1 MIIVGHHKM
10 DLFITSNGELNR
22 KDNTLV
28 FKNEKVK
35 KVFPINNIDSIY
47 AYGEIS
53 INSKL
58 LIFLSKLE
66 IPIYF
71 FNYYGFY
78 SGMFSPKKQTVSGKI
93 LIEQVNHYTNSLM
106 RLEIAKEIVFGS
118 IHNMR
123 KTLMQYGLKEEA
135 EKINEYIGGNCNTIS
150 QLFGIEANAKKYYY
164 KCFNKILKD
173 ENFKFVKRVKQ
184 NPDNFINCLISFGNS
199 LLYTTV
205 LSEIF
210 KTQLDPTIS
219 YLHEPFEKR
228 YSLNLDLADIFK
240 PLIVDRIIFS
250 LINQK
255 MINDTHFDK
264 NLDYCYLNAEG
275 RKIFLKEY
283 DKKIN
288 STIKYPKLNRKV
300 SYRYMLRLEGYKLI
314 KQFLKEEKYK
324 SFRIYW

>member
-1 MIIVGHHKM
+1 M
-10 DLFITSNGELNR
+10 DLFITSSGELKR
-22 KDNTLV
+22 KDNTLI
-28 FKNEKVK
+28 FKNEKIK

-47 AYGEIS
+47 SYGEIS

-58 LIFLSKLE
+58 LVFLARLE

-78 SGMFSPKKQTVSGKI
+78 SGMFSPKKQSVSGKI
-93 LIEQVNHYTNSLM
+93 LIEQVNTYSNQLE

-123 KTLMQYGLKEEA
+123 KTLMQYNLDEEA
-135 EKINEYIGGNCNTIS
+135 KKLDEYKNSQCSTIN
-150 QLFGIEANAKKYYY
+150 QLFGIEANAKKFYY

-173 ENFKFVKRVKQ
+173 ENFKFIKRVKQ
-184 NPDNFINCLISFGNS
+184 KPDNFINCLISFGNS
-199 LLYTTV
+199 LLYTTT

-210 KTQLDPTIS
+210 KTQINPSIS

-228 YSLNLDLADIFK
+228 YSLNLDIADIFK
-240 PLIVDRIIFS
+240 PLIVDRVIFS

-255 MINDTHFDK
+255 MINESHFDK
-264 NLDYCYLNAEG
+264 NLNYCYLNKEG

-283 DKKIN
+283 DKKLKL
-288 STIKYPKLNRKV
+288 TLKYPKLNRKV
-300 SYRYMLRLEGYKLI
+300 SYRYMLRLEAYKII
-314 KQFLKEEKYK
+314 KHLMNEEKYK
-324 SFRIYW
+324 SFKIYW

>member
-1 MIIVGHHKM
+1 M
-10 DLFITSNGELNR
+10 DLFITSSGELKR
-22 KDNTLV
+22 KDNTLI
-28 FKNEKVK
+28 FKNEKIK
-35 KVFPINNIDSIY
+35 RVFPIKNVNSIY
-47 AYGEIS
+47 TYGEIS

-58 LIFLSKLE
+58 LIFLAKLE

-78 SGMFSPKKQTVSGKI
+78 SGMFAPRKQIVSGKI
-93 LIEQVNHYTNSLM
+93 LVEQVNYYNNSLK
-106 RLEIAKEIVFGS
+106 RLEIAKEIVNGS

-123 KTLMQYGLKEEA
+123 KTLMQYGLNEEA
-135 EKINEYIGGNCNTIS
+135 EKISKYQESNCNTIN
-150 QLFGIEANAKKYYY
+150 QLSGIEANAKKFYY

-173 ENFKFVKRVKQ
+173 ENFKFIKRVRQK
-184 NPDNFINCLISFGNS
+184 PDNFINSLISFGNS

-210 KTQLDPTIS
+210 KTQLDPTLS
-219 YLHEPFEKR
+219 YMHEPFERR

-240 PLIVDRIIFS
+240 PLIVDRVIFS

-255 MINDTHFDK
+255 MINENHFDK
-264 NLDYCYLNAEG
+264 NLNYCYLNAEG

-283 DKKIN
+283 DKKLN

-300 SYRYMLRLEGYKLI
+300 SYRYMLRLECYKLI
-314 KQFLKEEKYK
+314 KHFLKEKNYK
-324 SFRIYW
+324 SFKIYW

>member
-1 MIIVGHHKM
+1 M
-10 DLFITSNGELNR
+10 DLFITSNGELSR
-22 KDNTLV
+22 KDNTLF

-58 LIFLSKLE
+58 LIFLAKLE

-78 SGMFSPKKQTVSGKI
+78 SGMFSPRKQTVSGKI
-93 LIEQVNHYTNSLM
+93 LIEQVNHYNDKIK

-123 KTLMQYGLKEEA
+123 KTLMQYNLNEEA
-135 EKINEYIGGNCNTIS
+135 EKINEYTHGNCNTIN
-150 QLFGIEANAKKYYY
+150 QLLGIEANAKKFYY
-164 KCFNKILKD
+164 KCFNKILKY
-173 ENFKFVKRVKQ
+173 ENFKFIKRVRQK
-184 NPDNFINCLISFGNS
+184 PDNFINCLISFGNS

-205 LSEIF
+205 LSELF
-210 KTQLDPTIS
+210 KTQLDSSIS

-228 YSLNLDLADIFK
+228 YSLNLDIADIFK
-240 PLIVDRIIFS
+240 PLIVDRVIFS

-255 MINDTHFDK
+255 MINEKHFDK
-264 NLDYCYLNAEG
+264 NLNYCYLNSEG

-283 DKKIN
+283 DKKLRD
-288 STIKYPKLNRKV
+288 TLKYPKLNRKV
-300 SYRYMLRLEGYKLI
+300 SYKYMLRLEAYKLI
-314 KQFLKEEKYK
+314 KHLLKQEKYK
-324 SFRIYW
+324 SFKIYW